1 MSATPGQEL
10 RAARE
15 ALGKSTSEMA
25 AATRIT
31 VQQIEGLESDDYA
44 CIPAPMYVRGFLKLY
59 AQELGLNPEPLIGR
73 YEALRDGGPAEKRG
87 SAVER
92 KPPAVSTPAP
102 HDEPDAPGAG
112 GPPRGI
118 FGSRPSPEARAP
130 FLEQWTAW
138 SRNVDLSRFAD
149 REWWLNAKPPRIL
162 AGLVL
167 GLILVAGLRN
177 CGGGEAAPAGETSEE
192 TVKEPEPL
200 PSAADTEIPEP
211 DDPLLRP
218 PSPIVFDPPRTLE

>member
-73 YEALRDGGPAEKRG
+73 YEALRDGGLTRV
-87 SAVER
+87 SAKTGR
-92 KPPAVSTPAP
+92 
-102 HDEPDAPGAG
+102 
-112 GPPRGI
+112 R
-118 FGSRPSPEARAP
+118 
-130 FLEQWTAW
+130 
-138 SRNVDLSRFAD
+138 
-149 REWWLNAKPPRIL
+149 
-162 AGLVL
+162 
-167 GLILVAGLRN
+167 
-177 CGGGEAAPAGETSEE
+177 
-192 TVKEPEPL
+192 
-200 PSAADTEIPEP
+200 
-211 DDPLLRP
+211 
-218 PSPIVFDPPRTLE
+218 